1 MSFFAL
7 HPMAEMAPNLSAAF
21 QPNGE
26 YWRIVAYC
34 AAMGG
39 NVLAVGSICGLAM
52 IKMER
57 IHIGWYFRHI
67 GWKALL
73 GAILGLVV
81 MFLMAYSL

>member
-1 MSFFAL
+1 
-7 HPMAEMAPNLSAAF
+7 MADMAPNLSAAF

-81 MFLMAYSL
+81 MFVMAYSL